1 MRSDE
6 LRVLIADDDTE
17 LRALFKLELERRGIQ
32 HVHEARD
39 GEEALLAALE
49 FRPHVVLL
57 DVMMPILNGWEVCKQ
72 IKRNPSIE
80 DTRVLM
86 LTGIGPSLNDLTSP
100 LYGADSFLDKPV
112 DFDVVLEQI
121 RHFFPDISV

>member
-17 LRALFKLELERRGIQ
+17 LRALFRLELERRGIQ
-32 HVHEARD
+32 HVREARD

-100 LYGADSFLDKPV
+100 LYGADAYLDKPV
-112 DFDVVLEQI
+112 DFNVVLDKF
-121 RHFFPDISV
+121 RHFFPDVSV